1 MSKQNDANVRA
12 AETAEMQAV
21 VTPTVA
27 PAARKSDDE
36 KMHIVWRVFGGAILS
51 VTAFAGFTLYNTLTS
66 SIAELRSEVSRLNE
80 VKAEVKVESAKKE
93 DVAAL
98 RTRAE
103 DNRRELDNQRERL
116 AKYRQELDAASK
128 EQAAVTAGVKK
139 DLTTVEKELQKALAE
154 VREKLARLEGQQQ
167 QTPMKA
173 VEK

>member
-1 MSKQNDANVRA
+1 MNKRSDADVRA
-12 AETAEMQAV
+12 ANDTAEMQALM
-21 VTPTVA
+21 TPAAA

-66 SIAELRSEVSRLNE
+66 NIAELRGEVSRLNE
-80 VKAEVKVESAKKE
+80 VKVEAAKKE

-98 RTRAE
+98 RARAE

-116 AKYRQELDAASK
+116 AKYRQELDAANK
-128 EQAAVTAGVKK
+128 EQAAGTAGVKK
-139 DLTTVEKELQKALAE
+139 ELTAVEKELQKALAE